1 MSIRVNIGCG
11 AEPTPGWCNMDNSPA
26 IKLANSPIKFNI
38 AKYLGL
44 LNSSQIENVKWNQTN
59 SIIFAD
65 ATKRLPL
72 SDSSVECIYTSHMFE
87 HLSRNG
93 AKNFLKEAKRVL
105 QPSGILRIAVPDLM
119 LAANTYINSQDADTF
134 MDKILVE
141 APPIE
146 SFKEKILLF
155 LNGYRHHQWMYD
167 GASLSKMLLNNDF
180 KEVEICSNG
189 FTKIENPGNLNLY
202 EQVETTVYVEG
213 IK

>member
-11 AEPTPGWCNMDNSPA
+11 TEPTEGWCNMDNTPA
-26 IKLANSPIKFNI
+26 IKLSNSPIKFNI

-44 LNSSQIENVKWNQTN
+44 LNTSQIENIEWNKTN

-65 ATKRLPL
+65 ATKKLPL

-105 QPSGILRIAVPDLM
+105 EPRGIIRIAVPDLK
-119 LAANTYINSQDADTF
+119 LAVNSYINSQDADNF
-134 MDKILVE
+134 MEKMLVE
-141 APPIE
+141 APPID

-167 GASLSKMLLNNDF
+167 GASLSKMLLENDF
-180 KEVEICSNG
+180 KDVEICADG
-189 FTKIENPGNLNLY
+189 YTKIEDPGNLNLY
-202 EQVETTVYVEG
+202 EQAETTVYVEG
-213 IK
+213 VK